1 MIDTINGRT
10 PEEIKQGLECC
21 YGNKERRF
29 CEKCPYAGVVEG
41 YSEVICLDYDDIG
54 ECALSY
60 TQQLER
66 ERDELLQKNQ
76 WLEHERDAA
85 VQDLKVY
92 KFCTACK
99 HGKDDLDANKSSPCF
114 GCHSKS
120 NWEWRGPQE
129 VDN

>member
-1 MIDTINGRT
+1 MNNTINGRT
-10 PEEIKQGLECC
+10 PEEIKLWVEYMSTTNVAKKIEIMNQG
-21 YGNKERRF
+21 
-29 CEKCPYAGVVEG
+29 CPYQFNE
-41 YSEVICLDYDDIG
+41 DIAAD
-54 ECALSY
+54 ALAY
-60 TQQLER
+60 IQQLER
-66 ERDELLQKNQ
+66 
-76 WLEHERDAA
+76 ERDAA

-99 HGKDDLDANKSSPCF
+99 HDKDDLDANKSSPCF